1 MKTNAQA
8 TIYNKA
14 IDPATRSEVYFRTVL
29 SEVYWEN
36 RRAVNKLSSGGDLAA
51 DKVLVLIPMALGE
64 NHLAPLAWQALEDK
78 SGKWTLQTGDLIV
91 RGVVLEEITGEF
103 TVSDL
108 KRKYDDVLA
117 IKSVDRMDTGSA
129 RVRHWQV
136 GAA

>member
-8 TIYNKA
+8 TIYNKS
-14 IDPATRSEVYFRTVL
+14 IDLATRSEVYQRTVIA
-29 SEVYWEN
+29 EVYWEN

-51 DKVLVLIPMALGE
+51 DKVLVLIPMTLGE

-78 SGKWTLQTGDLIV
+78 SSSWTLQTGDLIV
-91 RGVVLEEITGEF
+91 RGAILDEITGEF

-108 KRKYDDVLA
+108 KRQYDDVLA
-117 IKSVDRMDTGSA
+117 IQSVDRMDTGSA